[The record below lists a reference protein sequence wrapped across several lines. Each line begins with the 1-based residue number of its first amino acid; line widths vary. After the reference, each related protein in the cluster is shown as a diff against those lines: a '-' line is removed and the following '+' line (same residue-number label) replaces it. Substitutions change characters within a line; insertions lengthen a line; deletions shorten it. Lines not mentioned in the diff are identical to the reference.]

1 MTKVTISVLK
11 ITQIQCTP
19 ITINKSSYEM
29 IIEKQ
34 FHILNARVKAGKK
47 VFNKNGVAMNI
58 LSSLNY
64 GIININFVVQL
75 ECLQNH

>member
-1 MTKVTISVLK
+1 M
-11 ITQIQCTP
+11 IT
-19 ITINKSSYEM
+19 
-29 IIEKQ
+29 EKQ